1 MNHEHGC
8 RLVSA
13 TFGIKSLTFNRNK
26 RSVATA
32 KSWRGRFAMHD
43 STGVWPPTLGTA
55 DVHATRLRFQV
66 LHLLDSHHALYQRAI
81 VCINIAPGD
90 EAHWQISTGNPKIG
104 GGGAAP
110 PKPFTP
116 FIGILPKVSK
126 TPPFPRVVTLIVVVH
141 DPHLSNHTHKT
152 LPEIMD
158 GRCRAAFMALTATI
172 HYPSRIVIP
181 LILLLASK
189 GVQIGAFPLS
199 PSLYPHA
206 SPSHAPHIHHLLLFC
221 LRSFLIYDT

>member
-1 MNHEHGC
+1 MSEFHV
-8 RLVSA
+8 RLA
-13 TFGIKSLTFNRNK
+13 NL
-26 RSVATA
+26 
-32 KSWRGRFAMHD
+32 
-43 STGVWPPTLGTA
+43 
-55 DVHATRLRFQV
+55 
-66 LHLLDSHHALYQRAI
+66 
-81 VCINIAPGD
+81 
-90 EAHWQISTGNPKIG
+90 KIG
-104 GGGAAP
+104 GGGDTP

-116 FIGILPKVSK
+116 LVGILSKVSK
-126 TPPFPRVVTLIVVVH
+126 HPPFPRVVIVVVVSCH
-141 DPHLSNHTHKT
+141 PHLSNHMHET

>member
-1 MNHEHGC
+1 M
-8 RLVSA
+8 
-13 TFGIKSLTFNRNK
+13 
-26 RSVATA
+26 
-32 KSWRGRFAMHD
+32 
-43 STGVWPPTLGTA
+43 GTA

-66 LHLLDSHHALYQRAI
+66 LHLLDSHHPLYQRSH

-90 EAHWQISTGNPKIG
+90 EAHWNVSTANLKIG

-116 FIGILPKVSK
+116 LVGILSKVSK
-126 TPPFPRVVTLIVVVH
+126 HPPFPRVVIVVVVSCH
-141 DPHLSNHTHKT
+141 PHLSNHTHKT

-189 GVQIGAFPLS
+189 VSKSEHFHCHPPSTLTPHPLMLLTYTTFYCS
-199 PSLYPHA
+199 VFAHFSYMIHRSL
-206 SPSHAPHIHHLLLFC
+206 F
-221 LRSFLIYDT
+221 